1 MVKVI
6 KGDYKMLVKDIM
18 SERLFCFK
26 ENQVISISD
35 ILKLEKIRNIP
46 VVNEERKL
54 VGLITHR
61 ELISA
66 LAKKLNNIPVRD
78 IMIKGVKA
86 VEPETPLKGAI
97 EVMIVNKFG
106 CLPVVDNTR
115 KLIGII
121 TEVDLLKTLY
131 DQISMPAGFYTNK

>member
-1 MVKVI
+1 MVKAI
-6 KGDYKMLVKDIM
+6 REDYKMLVKDIM
-18 SERLFCFK
+18 SEKLFCFK
-26 ENQVISISD
+26 ENQIISISD

-97 EVMIVNKFG
+97 DVMIVNKFG

-131 DQISMPAGFYTNK
+131 DQTSMPAGFYINK

>member
-1 MVKVI
+1 MVKAI

-18 SERLFCFK
+18 SEKLFCFK
-26 ENQVISISD
+26 ENQIISISD

-97 EVMIVNKFG
+97 DVMIVNKFG

-131 DQISMPAGFYTNK
+131 DQTSMPAGFYINK

>member
-1 MVKVI
+1 
-6 KGDYKMLVKDIM
+6 MLVKDIM

-26 ENQVISISD
+26 ENQVISVSD

-66 LAKKLNNIPVRD
+66 LVKKLDNILVRD

-131 DQISMPAGFYTNK
+131 DQTSMPAGFYTNK

>member
-18 SERLFCFK
+18 NERLFCFK
-26 ENQVISISD
+26 ENQVISVSD

-46 VVNEERKL
+46 VVNEECKL

-66 LAKKLNNIPVRD
+66 LVKKLDNIPVRD
-78 IMIKGVKA
+78 IMLKGVKA

-131 DQISMPAGFYTNK
+131 DQTSMPAGFYTNK

>member
-26 ENQVISISD
+26 ENQVISVSD

-66 LAKKLNNIPVRD
+66 LVKKLDNILVRD

-131 DQISMPAGFYTNK
+131 DQTSMPAGFYTNK

>member
-1 MVKVI
+1 
-6 KGDYKMLVKDIM
+6 MLVKDIM

-26 ENQVISISD
+26 ENQVISVSD

-66 LAKKLNNIPVRD
+66 LAKKLDNILVRD

-97 EVMIVNKFG
+97 DVMIVNKFG

-131 DQISMPAGFYTNK
+131 DQTSMPAGFYINK